1 VTGHGND
8 GACVG
13 IRAALGAI
21 LALGAGSVLAAGSDW
36 ELRRDD
42 LCPERPPVEKGAVA
56 IRLGEEPVR
65 FPRYLNELGVE
76 RIRISFD
83 MPGSCRK
90 KLSIVW
96 SGGSQGPDRF
106 DVLVDDEKAGASR
119 TVDTT
124 RRPNAWH
131 GDDFACQLRPGNE
144 HTIELRSPAGF
155 KSPIE
160 FAGIRLAG
168 VDAGVYQPPCYESIG
183 TLARYENEIGG
194 KGSLIRSDHVWV
206 FAPAKHVAA
215 AKALAAFLEKAY
227 AEMRTIYGM
236 DTVFLFSV
244 EHYPKGHKRGWG
256 GISGAG
262 TIGYTFDALEK
273 YARLRTRDVN
283 GFVGYTEEMSHGF
296 KAYYRCDG
304 TYEALGVAVQE
315 DVVRRLVP
323 ARVADAFWLPE
334 HAKWRTTHEAYLKAG
349 RKNPDPATYPWG
361 VLYTRILNDVFL
373 QLRSEYGPA
382 MWRDFFRVLREKD
395 YPLHRATNTQR
406 MGVYADIFST
416 LFKRDMRKEF
426 NQFGIDLDVDPPWG
440 WETYKK

>member
-1 VTGHGND
+1 MEHEKGFHI
-8 GACVG
+8 APLW
-13 IRAALGAI
+13 RSFSLI
-21 LALGAGSVLAAGSDW
+21 LALDVGVACAAGPDW

-42 LCPERPPVEKGAVA
+42 LSPERPSVEKGVVS
-56 IRLGEEPVR
+56 IRIGDAPVR

-76 RIRISFD
+76 AVRVTFRG
-83 MPGSCRK
+83 PGACRK

-96 SGGSQGPDRF
+96 SGGSQGPDKF
-106 DVLVDDEKAGASR
+106 EVLVDGAVAGASSA
-119 TVDTT
+119 VDTA
-124 RRPNAWH
+124 RRPNAWNR
-131 GDDFACQLRPGNE
+131 DDFTCSLGPGDE
-144 HTIELRSPAGF
+144 HTIELRSSSGF
-155 KSPIE
+155 KSSIE

-168 VDAGVYQPPCYESIG
+168 VDAGVYQPLCYESIG
-183 TLARYENEIGG
+183 TLVRYEKEIGG
-194 KGSLIRSDHVWV
+194 KGSLIQSDHVWV
-206 FAPAKHVAA
+206 FAPAKQAA
-215 AKALAAFLEKAY
+215 TAKALAALLEKAY
-227 AEMRTIYGM
+227 AEMRKIYGI

-262 TIGYTFDALEK
+262 TIGYTVDAIEK

-334 HAKWRTTHEAYLKAG
+334 HAQWKSTHEAYLKAG

-361 VLYTRILNDVFL
+361 VLYTRILNDVLL
-373 QLRSEYGPA
+373 QLRTEYGPTL
-382 MWRDFFRVLREKD
+382 WTDFFRVIREKD
-395 YPLHRATNTQR
+395 YPLHRATKTER
-406 MGVYADIFST
+406 MGVYADIFSV

-426 NQFGIDLDVDPPWG
+426 IKSGIDLDVDPPWG
-440 WETYKK
+440 SETYKK